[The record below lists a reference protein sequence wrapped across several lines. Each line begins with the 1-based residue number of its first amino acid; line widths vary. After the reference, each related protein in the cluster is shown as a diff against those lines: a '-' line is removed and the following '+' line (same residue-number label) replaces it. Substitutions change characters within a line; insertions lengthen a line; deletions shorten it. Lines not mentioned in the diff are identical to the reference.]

1 MWKKE
6 VGGADPWLASL
17 ENEEDMEARI
27 GEAALAQRKRW
38 VWGRDLVVFD
48 WLHACTYTG
57 LSLLLLFHCGRWDD
71 WGLMDV
77 HAMRHNTQKRTLHST
92 HTYVHN
98 AHTL

>member
-38 VWGRDLVVFD
+38 VWGGGFGGV
-48 WLHACTYTG
+48 
-57 LSLLLLFHCGRWDD
+57 
-71 WGLMDV
+71 
-77 HAMRHNTQKRTLHST
+77 
-92 HTYVHN
+92 
-98 AHTL
+98 